1 MALISPGLQL
11 SVTDESQYVP
21 GAVGSTPLV
30 VLATAQDKT
39 ANGSYSTGTSKANAG
54 RLQVF
59 TSQRELVSAL
69 GYPVFKQSVSGTP
82 IHGSPLNEYGL
93 MAAYSTLATANRLY
107 AIRADIDLNELEP
120 TSVRPIG
127 DPDEGTFW
135 LDLGETTWGIYE
147 WNNERKVFTEKQ
159 PIIITD
165 EDDTVFS
172 FGRYVPKTS
181 IGRVGDYAVVISN
194 FEVRVYVK
202 DDSNAW
208 RWVGQPN
215 WQYRTHPSVVGT
227 ATSPTVTAGD
237 SISINGQTITFTGS
251 GTLEQVIADIN
262 AVFYEEV
269 TFGVRA
275 SSTNGQLTIFVTD
288 NAKSNGT
295 DVDGE
300 LVIANG
306 SGTALADLGL
316 IAGTYYPPQAHYGSY
331 VDVPRWGD
339 TDPRPTGSVYF
350 KTSAIGNGMNFVIR
364 RFAAESSSWTSNAV
378 PVYNTEEDFLFGM
391 DPIAGGFG
399 IAQGS
404 IYAQYVS
411 GDISQGAGA
420 TFTFFIKVRTG
431 STGQTRTPT
440 GLTGGT
446 FVIKSS
452 ESGTSGLNE
461 TTVVVANGTSIED
474 YAAKF
479 VTAIAAANI
488 PEVSARVQSN
498 GQVSIVHA
506 QGGVIYISNTI
517 GTPLTSAGF
526 TFANMRDNGIEMIVS
541 NYLNIADSGFLAET
555 EFTPPYKAPADGRL
569 WYFSD
574 PTQVDILINTGTAWR
589 GYRNVA
595 TDARGYNLT
604 LTDSAGPIITP
615 SKPRFQNDGV
625 TPLSAGDL
633 WLDTS
638 DLENFPKLSRYNT
651 LGQWVAIDNTDRVS
665 QNGIIFA
672 DARWDSDGTTD
683 IIGEDLPGTDELLT
697 SDYLDPD
704 APNPRLYPRGTLLFN
719 TRRSGFNVKK
729 YVGNYFNEDSFP
741 EVDPSDLPDEPAA
754 WVSVSGLKD
763 SGAPFMGINAQ
774 RNMVVKA
781 MRSALDGNTQVRE
794 DQFFFNLIT
803 APGFPE
809 LITNMVALNN
819 DRRNTAFV
827 IGDTPMYLPA
837 NSIEVANWSNN
848 TNGDGLSTADPYLG
862 VFYPS
867 GLTNDVQGNT
877 IVVPA
882 SHMMLRTFIR
892 NDNVA
897 FPWFAPAGTRRGLI
911 DNATDIGYINPVSG
925 SFVRSGINQGMRD
938 ALYENR
944 VNPLTILPGIGLV
957 AWGQKT
963 RNPTASSMDRI
974 NVARLVNYIRTILAR
989 VGDGFLFE
997 PNDKVTRDQIKSII
1011 EGAMNDLVAKRG
1023 IYDYLVVCDA
1033 TNNTPERIT
1042 RNELY
1047 VDIAIEPM
1055 KAVEFIYIPIRL
1067 KNPGDIAKLGG

>member
-30 VLATAQDKT
+30 LLATAQDKT
-39 ANGSYSTGTSKANAG
+39 ANGSYSAGTSKANAG

-69 GYPVFKQSVSGTP
+69 GYPTFKQSVSGTP

-107 AIRADIDLNELEP
+107 AIRADINLDELEP

-135 LDLGETTWGIYE
+135 LDLAETSWGIYE
-147 WNNERKVFTEKQ
+147 WNNERKVFAEKQ
-159 PIIITD
+159 PIIILN

-172 FGRYVPKTS
+172 FNRYIPKNS
-181 IGRVGDYAVVISN
+181 IGRIGDYAVVI
-194 FEVRVYVK
+194 RDTIARIYTK
-202 DDSNAW
+202 DSTNEW

-215 WQYRTHPSVVGT
+215 WQYRTHPAVVGT
-227 ATSPTVTAGD
+227 QTSPTVTPGD

-262 AVFYEEV
+262 AVFYEE
-269 TFGVRA
+269 TSFGVRA
-275 SSTNGQLTIFVTD
+275 SSQNGQLTIFATD
-288 NAKSNGT
+288 NAKSNGS

-300 LVIANG
+300 LLIANV
-306 SGTALADLGL
+306 SGTALSDLGL
-316 IAGTYYPPQAHYGSY
+316 IADTYYPPQVHYGSY

-364 RFAAESSSWTSNAV
+364 RFAAESSSWTVNAV
-378 PVYNTEEDFLFGM
+378 PVYNTEEDFLFGT

-399 IAQGS
+399 IARGS
-404 IYAQYVS
+404 MYAQYLTTPGLGTTISFFVS
-411 GDISQGAGA
+411 TRSGQSQ
-420 TFTFFIKVRTG
+420 V
-431 STGQTRTPT
+431 TRTAT
-440 GLTGGT
+440 GFTGGT
-446 FVIKSS
+446 LRIRSS
-452 ESGTSGLNE
+452 ESGTAGLND
-461 TTVVVANGTSIED
+461 TTVVVPNGSSVED
-474 YAAKF
+474 YVVKF
-479 VTAIAAANI
+479 VTAITAANI
-488 PEVSARVQSN
+488 PEVFARVLSD
-498 GQVSIVHA
+498 GRPVIIHS
-506 QGGVIYISNTI
+506 QGGIIYLSNTI

-526 TFANMRDNGIEMIVS
+526 TIANTRDNDVEIIVS
-541 NYLNIADSGFLAET
+541 NYVDITSTGFLVENS
-555 EFTPPYKAPADGRL
+555 FTPPYKAPADGTL

-604 LTDSAGPIITP
+604 ATDPSGPIITP
-615 SKPRFQNDGV
+615 SKPRFQNDGT

-638 DLENFPKLSRYNT
+638 DLENFPKLYRYNT
-651 LGQWVAIDNTDRVS
+651 LGQWIAIDNTDRIS

-672 DARWDSDGTTD
+672 DARWDADGTTD
-683 IIGEDLPGTDELLT
+683 VIGEDLPDTSSLLT

-704 APNPRLYPRGTLLFN
+704 APNPRLFPRGTLLFN

-729 YVGNYFNEDSFP
+729 YVGDYFNEDSFP

-794 DQFFFNLIT
+794 DQFFFNLIA

-827 IGDTPMYLPA
+827 IGDTPMYLPT
-837 NSIEVANWSNN
+837 NSIDVANWSNN

-892 NDNVA
+892 NDNVS

-925 SFVRSGINQGMRD
+925 GFVRSGINQGMRD

-944 VNPLTILPGIGLV
+944 VNPLTILPGVGLV

-974 NVARLVNYIRTILAR
+974 NVARLVNYIRTILAN
-989 VGDGFLFE
+989 VGNGFLFE
-997 PNDKVTRDQIKSII
+997 PNDKITRDQIKSII

-1023 IYDYLVVCDA
+1023 IYDYLVVCDS